1 MNKHWEKEAWRIEHE
16 ANARITF
23 TIALHGK
30 HAWEMLLEDS
40 DRYHSIGHGWAT
52 DNPHEWE
59 AAIAPVLRRLFID
72 GRLGFATKVPV
83 YDPPMLPP
91 LTLTFPCMIHR
102 SVAPK
107 HVVSSRVMAG
117 KMRPSHIRF
126 LSEAKVLTQVLPQ
139 IAERQAVQNP
149 PSMIA
154 ASLLI
159 WNSSWLVV
167 T

>member
-1 MNKHWEKEAWRIEHE
+1 MNKQWEKEAWRIEHE

-40 DRYHSIGHGWAT
+40 DRYHSIGHGWAI
-52 DNPHEWE
+52 DSPHEWE

-83 YDPPMLPP
+83 YDPPNGTSANTSVPMYDPP
-91 LTLTFPCMIHR
+91 LCSPETRGVVTSNGGQNATEPYSFFKR
-102 SVAPK
+102 SQSPDPGFAPD
-107 HVVSSRVMAG
+107 S
-117 KMRPSHIRF
+117 
-126 LSEAKVLTQVLPQ
+126 
-139 IAERQAVQNP
+139 ERQAVQNP

-154 ASLLI
+154 AE
-159 WNSSWLVV
+159 
-167 T
+167 